1 MVKLWYIK
9 GFAIWRVFRSRAEEQ
24 EKAIEESLEMLRI
37 VEEQAL
43 EGKKYFGGDEIGIV
57 DIAFG
62 GIAHWLGVIEE
73 VVGVKLLEANEFP
86 RLHAWTNNFKE
97 VPVIKQNLPDR
108 QDMLVLFKGVREKLY
123 G

>member
-1 MVKLWYIK
+1 MWYIK

-37 VEEQAL
+37 VEGQAL
-43 EGKKYFGGDEIGIV
+43 KDKKFFGGDEIGIV

-108 QDMLVLFKGVREKLY
+108 HDMLVLFKGVREKLF